1 MLSETIKLRL
11 AERFATPLSEFHK
24 RRIVFWHDEDGE
36 FADGVDELNLP
47 EVSVVKLTGTNNFA
61 VKKLLSS
68 DDLTGDYLV
77 YDPLSYEKD
86 QHDDWLLDI
95 KLYSE
100 DFRADLVSLQM
111 EELLVEPSSAMRKTI
126 KMYSKFLDNKDRK
139 AKLRRI
145 GHTYQTPLQLHI
157 DIMAVLCE

>member
-11 AERFATPLSEFHK
+11 AERFAAPLSEFHK

-47 EVSVVKLTGTNNFA
+47 GVSIVKLTGSNNFA
-61 VKKLLSS
+61 VKKLLSA

-77 YDPLSYEKD
+77 YDPLSYAKD

-95 KLYSE
+95 KLQRG
-100 DFRADLVSLQM
+100 F
-111 EELLVEPSSAMRKTI
+111 P
-126 KMYSKFLDNKDRK
+126 
-139 AKLRRI
+139 
-145 GHTYQTPLQLHI
+145 
-157 DIMAVLCE
+157 C